1 MSFNKNLVA
10 AAVASAIML
19 SGAANASTGSVSYSP
34 SWGLSNTAV
43 ATDWYQTLL
52 LPDFNNVSGTYAGD
66 ILTSATIYY
75 GGEVISS
82 FSVTNNGTAT
92 TVSLHNNAE
101 LDFGT
106 LASLNSA
113 GGTGLGLFGATLNPG
128 HTVTGQPLAAGATQP
143 FGPYTTTLP
152 STTAGQSLAIAN
164 LASVTGT
171 GSFSTSVDA
180 LGQSFVT
187 SSGNFTSSVTTAA
200 EAELTVVYNYTTP
213 APTTQTVP
221 EPASLALLAA
231 GIAGL
236 GFRRNKKA

>member
-19 SGAANASTGSVSYSP
+19 SGAANASTGSVSYST

-106 LASLNSA
+106 SATVSA
-113 GGTGLGLFGATLNPG
+113 GGAAGTGLFGATLNPG
-128 HTVTGQPLAAGATQP
+128 HTLTGQALAANATQS
-143 FGPYTTTLP
+143 FGPFTTSLP
-152 STTAGQSLAIAN
+152 STTAGQSLAISN

-180 LGQSFVT
+180 LGGSFVT

-200 EAELTVVYNYTTP
+200 EAELTVVYNYST
-213 APTTQTVP
+213 PTTQTVP

-231 GIAGL
+231 GVAGL